1 MPNEEQGT
9 ADGNANTN
17 STDSA
22 IKPSSGIFAPIWE
35 LYDKAQGVHPFVK
48 FVLPALLLIVVA
60 VVMIKYVTPYTG
72 EIGPIRTI
80 LYLFFLVFFL
90 MAFFATFADFFVGST
105 GGTPT
110 NRLPRIILVV
120 IMAAIGLYGAYIV
133 ADPQPGNCRWVAVL
147 AGAESAKS
155 CTENPPPIVLNGVIR
170 VIGNPVAEIVGARA
184 RVRVFGMKATE
195 PEVLKTGDFEQT
207 LARTD
212 VGKTAEVSVQI
223 PSFSALQTKSAK
235 VGQDGAVVEFVI
247 DPAQLAPTVTVTQS
261 TTAAALVP
269 VRDGQKIAAS
279 TTRTGWFDGKER
291 RFDIFY
297 CQAPDG
303 DTVRSKVLAAQ
314 LQSVLAQQSGVDGTA
329 IRAWPVSSTPG
340 YGNIQRGMVRIN
352 KPVSGSGDA
361 LVADLTKLW
370 MPFLPAGVS
379 AGQRPVTSDFPKLT
393 AVVCV

>member
-1 MPNEEQGT
+1 MPNEERGD
-9 ADGNANTN
+9 ADGNANAN
-17 STDSA
+17 STDSVS
-22 IKPSSGIFAPIWE
+22 KPSSGIFAPIWE
-35 LYDKAQGVHPFVK
+35 LYDRAQGVHPFVK

-60 VVMIKYVTPYTG
+60 VVMIKYVTPHTG

-80 LYLFFLVFFL
+80 LYLFFLVFYL

-105 GGTPT
+105 GGTPPK
-110 NRLPRIILVV
+110 RLPRIILVV
-120 IMAAIGLYGAYIV
+120 IMTAIGLCGTYIV
-133 ADPQPGNCRWVAVL
+133 ANPQPGYCGLVAVL
-147 AGAESAKS
+147 AGEKSAQR
-155 CTENPPPIVLNGVIR
+155 CIVNPPPIVLSGIIKVS
-170 VIGNPVAEIVGARA
+170 GNPFAEIEGARA
-184 RVRVFGMKATE
+184 RVRVFGARATE

-212 VGKTAEVSVQI
+212 VDKTAEVSVQI

-235 VGQDGAVVEFVI
+235 IGRDGAVVEFLI
-247 DPAQLAPTVTVTQS
+247 DPAKLASTVTVTQS

-269 VRDGQKIAAS
+269 VRDGQKISAS
-279 TTRTGWFDGKER
+279 TTRADWFNGKRR

-297 CQAPDG
+297 CQGPDG
-303 DTVRSKVLAAQ
+303 DPVRSKVLAAQ
-314 LQSVLAQQSGVDGTA
+314 LQSVLAQQSDVGGTA

-361 LVADLTKLW
+361 LVADLTRLW
-370 MPFLPAGVS
+370 TPFLPEGVTAGE
-379 AGQRPVTSDFPKLT
+379 RPVLSDFPKLT